1 MEQYFHQTFDTVFA
15 LPAPQPE
22 QTNASPAGVDM
33 ETVALPQRKDTQQF
47 PVLLD
52 LIPFGIMLLDAFN
65 HLLQFNQLAGLI
77 IAEADGLKLIQNS
90 IHATNPG
97 CHQRL
102 RRAVERAGTANDQ
115 CADNGAEMVTLCRS
129 CGREPLE
136 VLVTRLHQQLF
147 TALSQD
153 SPSKAILIWDPEK
166 TPPLRH
172 DRIRHMY
179 QLTAA
184 EARVTEGL
192 VRGMA
197 VVELAREMQV
207 QTNTIRTHLKRI
219 YDKTG
224 VRRQSEL
231 VRLLTRNLLLNIP

>member
-1 MEQYFHQTFDTVFA
+1 
-15 LPAPQPE
+15 
-22 QTNASPAGVDM
+22 M
-33 ETVALPQRKDTQQF
+33 ETVALPLRKDTQQF

-77 IAEADGLKLIQNS
+77 IAEADGLTLIQNS
-90 IHATNPG
+90 IGATHPG

-102 RRAVERAGTANDQ
+102 RRAVERAGTANDH
-115 CADNGAEMVTLCRS
+115 CADNGAEMVTIGRS
-129 CGREPLE
+129 SGREPLE
-136 VLVTRLHQQLF
+136 VLITPLHQPLLA
-147 TALSQD
+147 ALSRD

-172 DRIRHMY
+172 ERIRHMY

-184 EARVTEGL
+184 ETRVTEGL

-197 VVELAREMQV
+197 VTELARVMCV

-224 VRRQSEL
+224 ARRQSEL
-231 VRLLTRNLLLNIP
+231 VLLFARNILLNLPWNFQPRHPFW